1 MAVNIDGDL
10 MAKLNNDI
18 DSIDLLINLLHF
30 I

>member
-1 MAVNIDGDL
+1 MAVNIAGDL